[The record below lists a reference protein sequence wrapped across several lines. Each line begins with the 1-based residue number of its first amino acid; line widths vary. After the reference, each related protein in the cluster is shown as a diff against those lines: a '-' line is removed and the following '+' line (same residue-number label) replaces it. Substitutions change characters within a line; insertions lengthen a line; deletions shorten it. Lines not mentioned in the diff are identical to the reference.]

1 MDCEEVQE
9 RYFITE
15 ADIKNV
21 MQNSVAKQSPSATFK
36 LDPLGRSI
44 LAILRH
50 FGRIRE
56 IRTPGVVRFVIL

>member
-1 MDCEEVQE
+1 
-9 RYFITE
+9 
-15 ADIKNV
+15 
-21 MQNSVAKQSPSATFK
+21 MQAAAAKQSTSLVFK

-56 IRTPGVVRFVIL
+56 VRTPGVVRFVIL